1 MRPHQQS
8 GLCEGNGDALIFCSR
23 LVSFFYFSP
32 GPALQ
37 VNLQWKATLSLPVEL
52 HLSFIEAC
60 VFGAQLDGHL
70 FANVKQRKDA
80 MGILETSPFCERVAG
95 VDNALKERA
104 KGDKYAVTVPEPDAD
119 AQDDFDASYLDTLK
133 SADSITDPPASVVQ
147 EMQNLKSEPKQVVE
161 KYVAECWNKI
171 DTIVQLEVEP
181 DSGVADFFRKRLVAS
196 PIQELRQ
203 KPKFWSRQRV
213 LHHVCV

>member
-1 MRPHQQS
+1 MRW
-8 GLCEGNGDALIFCSR
+8 AFWR
-23 LVSFFYFSP
+23 
-32 GPALQ
+32 PAPS
-37 VNLQWKATLSLPVEL
+37 A
-52 HLSFIEAC
+52 
-60 VFGAQLDGHL
+60 
-70 FANVKQRKDA
+70 
-80 MGILETSPFCERVAG
+80 ERVAG

-171 DTIVQLEVEP
+171 EHNCAAR
-181 DSGVADFFRKRLVAS
+181 GGA
-196 PIQELRQ
+196 
-203 KPKFWSRQRV
+203 
-213 LHHVCV
+213 